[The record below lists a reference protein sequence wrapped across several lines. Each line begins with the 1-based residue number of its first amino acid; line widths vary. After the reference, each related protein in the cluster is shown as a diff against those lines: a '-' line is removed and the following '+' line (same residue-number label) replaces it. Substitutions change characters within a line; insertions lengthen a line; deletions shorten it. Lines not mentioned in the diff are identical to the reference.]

1 MYIKYILTILFFRS
15 INCFNLPD
23 LPHLNNPVITISEL
37 FTTYNIGKITKK
49 SISKIDI
56 NPNINHKVVHIICG
70 PNLWYSLFPLSIYFN
85 TEIFLNLLSRN
96 IDKAGI
102 LEGPLLY
109 TIILSLITLTN

>member
-1 MYIKYILTILFFRS
+1 M
-15 INCFNLPD
+15 
-23 LPHLNNPVITISEL
+23 
-37 FTTYNIGKITKK
+37 
-49 SISKIDI
+49 
-56 NPNINHKVVHIICG
+56 HIICG